1 MASPTIQFKR
11 GQSANVGLASF
22 RAGEPGFTTDKYDFY
37 IGVDGSHINQKFFG
51 SSRYW
56 EREDGS
62 NSAQLKLV
70 DKNGSNSINFQAP
83 NTLSGIGTW
92 VLPDYNAGAA
102 NEFLKISSKSGNQ
115 ITLDW
120 ATVVTTLDIAA
131 DNGSNTVGTGSTIS
145 FAGTTNEIE
154 TTIVDNQVKI
164 GLSTN
169 IAVSGNIIVDG
180 TVDGR
185 DVAEDGESVDNLVSL
200 SGVSKDSTDLGQF
213 NGSTI
218 HDTRTIKE
226 ALQDLETS
234 LESVSGGGSSA
245 TSVSIGTTDSNSTY
259 YVTFVDSDNNTKIQE
274 NIYTNSGIAF
284 NPSTNVLTVDSFDGN
299 LTGFS
304 ELTAPYS
311 STTKNYSVTVGGK
324 SDHRYSGGSGSAYYV
339 DGVESPALHLTPGRT
354 YRFNLSSGDM
364 SNHPFRFYL
373 EAEKIT
379 VYNTDVTIT
388 STYAEITISD
398 VTPAV
403 LYYQC
408 SAHALMGNSIITHS
422 GKATSVVENS
432 VLLGTD
438 TIGNYVS
445 SVSGTTNEVEVSGG
459 GSENSSIV
467 VGLSDDVTITNSLT
481 TPTVKTG
488 SLHSNN
494 GTPSLTI
501 SNDTGSIETLSNLTV
516 GGNLFVNGST
526 TQVNTSQTTIE
537 DQLLEL
543 GMVDG
548 AAPTSDLNKDIGVIF
563 NYYTNSAKKA
573 AIYWDNSTNRI
584 VVAAE
589 VTETS
594 GVINSPTSFADFEIK
609 SLILSDSVGTGES
622 VITVNGTDRVLE
634 NIVVDAGTF

>member
-11 GQSANVGLASF
+11 GQSANVGVASF
-22 RAGEPGFTTDKYDFY
+22 KAGEPGFTTDKYDFY
-37 IGVDGSHINQKFFG
+37 IGVDGTHINQKFFG

-92 VLPDYNAGAA
+92 VLPDYNVGAA

-145 FAGTTNEIE
+145 FAGTTNEVE

-169 IAVSGNIIVDG
+169 ISVSGNIIVDG

-185 DVAEDGESVDNLVSL
+185 DVADDGESVDNLVSL

-213 NGSTI
+213 NGSII

-234 LESVSGGGSSA
+234 LESVSSGGSSA
-245 TSVSIGTTDSNSTY
+245 TSVSIGTTDANSTY

-274 NIYTNSGIAF
+274 DIYTNSGIAF

-311 STTKNYSVTVGGK
+311 STIKSYSVTVGGK
-324 SDHRYSGGSGSAYYV
+324 SDHRYGGGSGSAYYV
-339 DGVESPALHLTPGRT
+339 DGIESPALHLTPGRT

-398 VTPAV
+398 ITPAV

-432 VLLGTD
+432 VSLGTD

-481 TPTVKTG
+481 TPIVKTG

-501 SNDTGSIETLSNLTV
+501 SNDTGSIETLNNLTV

-634 NIVVDAGTF
+634 NIVIDAGTF